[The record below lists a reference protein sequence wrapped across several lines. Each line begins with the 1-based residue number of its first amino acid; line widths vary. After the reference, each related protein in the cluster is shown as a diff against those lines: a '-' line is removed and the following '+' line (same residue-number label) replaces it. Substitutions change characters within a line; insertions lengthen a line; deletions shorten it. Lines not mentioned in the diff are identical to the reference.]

1 MSRTSSFV
9 WCVLLVLSPLSALAQ
24 TTESAPPPAAT
35 CCNKG
40 DVANTLAVALGTG
53 LLHFGVGRLEAPT
66 GSTWREPPDVDRT
79 MRGLLLFG
87 EREALAEILSDATYG
102 VSAGGAI
109 IVALSLDNLPG
120 RLPGLQRVIA
130 AWGMTNAVNSLL
142 KREFSRERPGEFYK
156 NPGAEISVDERFV
169 SMPSGH
175 ASGSFAVVVAALRV
189 CQREQCSSKA
199 TIKKVLIPAAALTA
213 VLRISADKHYF
224 TDIVAGAALGSAIG
238 WYLPTVWKHDGGEAA
253 VTALPSLTPSTIGM
267 SAVITW
273 R

>member
-53 LLHFGVGRLEAPT
+53 LLHFGVGRLEAPI
-66 GSTWREPPDVDRT
+66 GSAWREPPDVDRT
-79 MRGLLLFG
+79 MRRLLLFG
-87 EREALAEILSDATYG
+87 EREALADMLSDATYG
-102 VSAGGAI
+102 VSAGGAV
-109 IVALSLDNLPG
+109 IVALSLDNRPS

-130 AWGMTNAVNSLL
+130 AWGVSNAVTSLL
-142 KREFSRERPGEFYK
+142 KREFSRARPGEFYK
-156 NPGAEISVDERFV
+156 NSGAEISVDERFV

-189 CQREQCSSKA
+189 CQLQHCSSKA